1 MIYNNIYLINDNFV
15 FYKNIYLLDFFNIIT
30 LLIYVYIGYL
40 CVSLIEKL
48 KIYDTI
54 IRLLIYVLQP
64 ILLIYSLYNIYICT
78 NAHIIDI
85 YVPIIFIT
93 VLCLNSIIC
102 YLCLNNFSNTSDKP
116 LVVLASNSL
125 NLGYIGGSILIYF
138 FDFLKV
144 IKLVQ
149 LASLGSVIYLFTIGI
164 IISSSNIKQNFINL
178 LKSPIL
184 YTLIVFKVCITYNIS
199 IDFINVYIPIL
210 SFSYLKLGLIIFG
223 INIGF
228 FKILDNKLT
237 LRKELFFIIFLKYIL
252 LPLLMLVILI
262 FINHITSILDVE
274 KFIIIMLLCIC
285 PVAFNL
291 IIFLNFLKKD
301 NSIDQLLNIMF
312 FTTVISIV
320 LITLLSC
327 LLSHIVL

>member
-1 MIYNNIYLINDNFV
+1 
-15 FYKNIYLLDFFNIIT
+15 
-30 LLIYVYIGYL
+30 
-40 CVSLIEKL
+40 
-48 KIYDTI
+48 
-54 IRLLIYVLQP
+54 
-64 ILLIYSLYNIYICT
+64 
-78 NAHIIDI
+78 
-85 YVPIIFIT
+85 
-93 VLCLNSIIC
+93 
-102 YLCLNNFSNTSDKP
+102 
-116 LVVLASNSL
+116 
-125 NLGYIGGSILIYF
+125 
-138 FDFLKV
+138 
-144 IKLVQ
+144 
-149 LASLGSVIYLFTIGI
+149 
-164 IISSSNIKQNFINL
+164 